1 MYKKFAELLVKNNK
15 TAYQVA
21 KETGIAQST
30 LSEWKSGRI
39 KTLGAENLKLLADY
53 FDVSI
58 EYFLE
63 GTRR

>member
-15 TAYQVA
+15 TAYQIA

-39 KTLGAENLKLLADY
+39 KTLGAENLKILADY
-53 FDVSI
+53 FSV
-58 EYFLE
+58 
-63 GTRR
+63 TAP

>member
-39 KTLGAENLKLLADY
+39 KTLGVENLKLLADY
-53 FDVSI
+53 FGVSI

-63 GTRR
+63 E